1 MAYLSTAWLELLVS
15 LALLLTFSLT
25 LLLVFIFSIT
35 AVESLVVDT
44 LGLMGHTAF
53 GSGARFAIRVDGF
66 SSPVLKVWT
75 FPKLL
80 IVELSL
86 RPSGGK
92 SAAKSKSV
100 ATDADSDM
108 DSPKNIGN
116 IIYYSDTNQ
125 GYILLENS
133 FRQFIKKS
141 VWFTLP
147 VTESDVIDDVPVD
160 FWWLWW

>member
-1 MAYLSTAWLELLVS
+1 M
-15 LALLLTFSLT
+15 
-25 LLLVFIFSIT
+25 
-35 AVESLVVDT
+35 
-44 LGLMGHTAF
+44 
-53 GSGARFAIRVDGF
+53 
-66 SSPVLKVWT
+66 
-75 FPKLL
+75 

-160 FWWLWW
+160 F